1 MYHKMISA
9 FTNKLDERSARANK
23 VMQRFDGKT
32 KGKKARENSTQ
43 CDMADDRRRVA
54 YILCI
59 GGKALEHNRMYVYGI
74 IQ

>member
-43 CDMADDRRRVA
+43 CDMADDRRLVIVVR
-54 YILCI
+54 
-59 GGKALEHNRMYVYGI
+59 
-74 IQ
+74 